1 MSEARLALKRHVILE
16 READDE
22 DLVLIDSKSG
32 RMSACNETA
41 SIVIAEL
48 QAGATIGRL
57 VQALSSRFAVTQEVA
72 TRDVNALLDVLASEG
87 LLESAE

>member
-1 MSEARLALKRHVILE
+1 MNEARLALKRHVILE

-32 RMSACNETA
+32 RMNACNETA